1 MFAGRKLIT
10 LMLSLLLAASVSAQ
24 DLQNQRIR
32 KLQGSKTAIYLTNGI
47 FHSGSMPKLD
57 SQLRAIRHNY
67 SAKAGYERLVFD
79 FKTEKVPKVY
89 GHISS
94 DDKKIYL
101 DFFDTTVGE
110 ELNSFGSSKYVESVN
125 IFPLSRD
132 SLSVELVLKD
142 KLGADIFWLE
152 NPGRLVIDLKI

>member
-1 MFAGRKLIT
+1 MFSRFIT
-10 LMLSLLLAASVSAQ
+10 FLTISFLLGLGAVKAQ

-32 KLQGSKTAIYLTNGI
+32 KLQGSKTAIYLTSGI
-47 FHSGSMPKLD
+47 FHTGGGPKID
-57 SQLRAIRHNY
+57 SELRAIRHNY
-67 SAKAGYERLVFD
+67 SAKNGYERLVFD
-79 FKTEKVPKVY
+79 FKTPKLPKVY

-101 DFFDTTVGE
+101 DFFDTTIGS

-125 IFPLSRD
+125 IFPLSKD

-142 KLGADIFWLE
+142 KLSADIFWLE
-152 NPGRLVIDLKI
+152 NPGRLVIDLKM

>member
-1 MFAGRKLIT
+1 MFSRLSTILA
-10 LMLSLLLAASVSAQ
+10 LSLFMCLGTLKAQ

-32 KLQGSKTAIYLTNGI
+32 KLQGSKTAIYLTSGI
-47 FHSGSMPKLD
+47 FHTGGGPKVD
-57 SQLRAIRHNY
+57 SELKAIRHSF
-67 SAKAGYERLVFD
+67 SAKNGYERLVFD
-79 FKTEKVPKVY
+79 FKTPKLPKVY

-101 DFFDTTVGE
+101 DFFDTTVGS

-125 IFPLSRD
+125 IFPLSKD

-142 KLGADIFWLE
+142 KLSADIFWLE
-152 NPGRLVIDLKI
+152 NPGRLVIDLKM

>member
-1 MFAGRKLIT
+1 MFSRLSTFLAAFCI
-10 LMLSLLLAASVSAQ
+10 LSLTTVTAQ

-47 FHSGSMPKLD
+47 FHTGGGPKVD
-57 SQLRAIRHNY
+57 SELKAIRHNF
-67 SAKAGYERLVFD
+67 SAKNGYERLVFD
-79 FKTEKVPKVY
+79 FKTPKLPKVY

-101 DFFDTTVGE
+101 DFFDTTVGS

-125 IFPLSRD
+125 IFPLSKD

-142 KLGADIFWLE
+142 KISADIFWLE
-152 NPGRLVIDLKI
+152 NPGRLVIDLKM

>member
-1 MFAGRKLIT
+1 MFSRFKIISIMMTVFAVGALH
-10 LMLSLLLAASVSAQ
+10 AQ

-32 KLQGSKTAIYLTNGI
+32 KLQGSKTAIYLTSGI
-47 FHSGSMPKLD
+47 FHTGGGPKVESELK
-57 SQLRAIRHNY
+57 AIRHSY
-67 SAKAGYERLVFD
+67 SSKSGYERLVFD
-79 FKTEKVPKVY
+79 FKTPKMPKVY

-94 DDKKIYL
+94 EEKKVYL
-101 DFFDTTVGE
+101 DFFDTSIGQ

-142 KLGADIFWLE
+142 KLSADIFWLE
-152 NPGRLVIDLKI
+152 NPGRLVIDLKM

>member
-1 MFAGRKLIT
+1 MSYGLKF
-10 LMLSLLLAASVSAQ
+10 LSILLAIVFITTAEAQ

-47 FHSGSMPKLD
+47 FHSGNVPKVD
-57 SQLRAIRHNY
+57 SELKAIRHNY
-67 SAKAGYERLVFD
+67 SAKSGYERLVFD
-79 FKTEKVPKVY
+79 FKTAQMPKVY
-89 GHISS
+89 GHINS
-94 DDKKIYL
+94 DEKKIYL
-101 DFFDTTVGE
+101 DLFDTVIGE